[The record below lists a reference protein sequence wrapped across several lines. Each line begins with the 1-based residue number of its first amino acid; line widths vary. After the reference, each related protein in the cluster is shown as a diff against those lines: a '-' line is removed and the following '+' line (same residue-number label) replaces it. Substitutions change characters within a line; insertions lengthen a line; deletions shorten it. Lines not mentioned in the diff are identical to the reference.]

1 MKQTRPRLL
10 VNLLLLSV
18 FLTTVCR
25 GGPLWP
31 PLDQSALPSRGGH
44 GVPPLQLLQQEPAP
58 QPVPVASP
66 SPAVPAPKVAPA
78 ATLSELQTKISEIL
92 AKPELASAM
101 VGVKIV
107 SLDNG
112 RVLFEENAHKLL
124 RPASNMKLYTVA
136 AALDR
141 LSPDYRFVTSVF
153 SSGPL
158 DASGVV
164 RGNLTIYG
172 RGDPS
177 IAARFNSGDYLKV
190 VNDLAARIAAA
201 GVKRVEGDLVGD
213 ESYFVGPKYGSGW
226 TWEDLT
232 WYYGAEITP
241 LTVNDNALDLFVK
254 PGPAVGQ
261 PAVITTGPPD
271 PLLTIVNKVT
281 TSAKGV
287 RRELSIHRGLAE
299 NTITVTG
306 SIPIDDRGYSGGVG
320 ISHPA
325 LLFVYLLR
333 SSLAQKGV
341 VITGQSRVTGGVIQP
356 PPSVMSP
363 VSGTNGTSQ
372 PRHEIA
378 KLESQPFSVI
388 AAQTLKPS
396 QNLYTELILRT
407 LGTMTPAPAT
417 MSSLNQ
423 TSENLGLEAVKTFL
437 KTVGIRPE
445 SLVLDDGSGLSRSD
459 MVTAESTVQLLT
471 FMSKHRYATAFRDAL
486 PIAGVDGTL
495 RNRMRGTAAE
505 NNLRAKT
512 GSLSSAAS
520 LGGYVTTAAGEKLAF
535 TIMVNNYPRDVEPRL
550 LCIDPIAVL
559 LASFSGKPELK

>member
-1 MKQTRPRLL
+1 MKQTRASLL
-10 VNLLLLSV
+10 FLLLLSV
-18 FLTTVCR
+18 FLT
-25 GGPLWP
+25 
-31 PLDQSALPSRGGH
+31 ALPSHAIAQRERRTETPQQTPATH
-44 GVPPLQLLQQEPAP
+44 PNQSPSPSPSPALVPQ
-58 QPVPVASP
+58 ASP
-66 SPAVPAPKVAPA
+66 EPAVPAPKVTPA
-78 ATLSELQTKISEIL
+78 TTLPELQAKISEIL
-92 AKPELASAM
+92 AKPELESAI
-101 VGVKIV
+101 VGVKVV

-112 RVLFEENAHKLL
+112 RVLFEENANKLL

-136 AALDR
+136 TALDR
-141 LSPDYRFVTSVF
+141 LSPDYRFVTSVYAATR
-153 SSGPL
+153 P

-177 IAARFNSGDYLKV
+177 IAARFNNGDYMKV
-190 VNDLAARIAAA
+190 IDDLATRIAAA

-213 ESYFVGPKYGSGW
+213 ETYFVGPKYGSGW

-232 WYYGAEITP
+232 WYYGAEVTP

-261 PAVITTGPPD
+261 PALITTGPPD
-271 PLLTIVNKVT
+271 PLLKIVNKVV

-287 RRELSIHRGLAE
+287 PRELSIHRGLADH
-299 NTITVTG
+299 TITVTG
-306 SIPIDDRGYSGGVG
+306 SMPIDDRGYSGGIG

-341 VITGQSRVTGGVIQP
+341 VITGKSLTTGEISQP
-356 PPSVMSP
+356 PLIDISP
-363 VSGTNGTSQ
+363 VVSTNGASL
-372 PRHEIA
+372 PLNEIA
-378 KLESQPFSVI
+378 KLESPPFSLI

-407 LGTMTPAPAT
+407 LGKMTPAPPT

-423 TSENLGLEAVKTFL
+423 TSENLGVEAVKSFL

-445 SLVLDDGSGLSRSD
+445 TLVLDDGSGLSRSD

-471 FMSKHRYATAFRDAL
+471 FMSKHRYASVFRDAL

-495 RNRMRGTAAE
+495 RNRMRGTAAA

-520 LGGYVTTAAGEKLAF
+520 LGGYVTTAAGERLAF
-535 TIMVNNYPRDVEPRL
+535 TIMVNNYPRDVEPRS

-559 LASFSGKPELK
+559 LASFSGKPEIK